1 MNEQSTDRQR
11 LLEKHRLHLGLYV
24 RLSKKLK
31 VTPGYI
37 SRVANGKRENPKI
50 MAALVRELRKLQQ

>member
-1 MNEQSTDRQR
+1 MNEQAKDAQP

-24 RLSKKLK
+24 RLSKKLQ

-37 SRVANGKRENPKI
+37 SHVASGKRNNPKI
-50 MAALVRELRKLQQ
+50 MAALVKELRKLQE